1 MHAPCARARARRHRP
16 GEPIPGG
23 PPTGRWRD
31 AREGKAL
38 LSSDRVADVIRRRRK
53 PVIYVGTALALA
65 GAGTASAV
73 AITAQ
78 SPPTVPS
85 AAHHSS
91 VRLDTSPAAARAAS
105 ARRPAA
111 PAKAQHAPAHKAA
124 ARPAPAH
131 APAAHTSA
139 TASHPAPAHSTA
151 ATHPAEHPVAAHA
164 TSAHPAAAHA
174 APAHSAVAHAAPTHP
189 AAAAAHAPAPH
200 PAAVPAHPAAAS
212 RPAPAHQAV
221 RVAVARPAT
230 PAARPANPPTVPAV
244 QAHRPPHPGAH
255 RHLTWALV
263 SAELNQQTNP
273 AAAAAGVVPAAD
285 QLTPAGLSG
294 PQNTMQIS
302 PAQYANARAIVQ
314 QALAKRMGVRSA
326 VIAVATSMQ
335 ESELMN
341 INYGTSDSLGLFQQR
356 PSCGWGTAAQI
367 MDPAYAAN
375 AFLTA
380 LQRYQANNPGWASQP
395 LYQAAQGVQGSA
407 FPLAYAQWESQAAQL
422 TSQIATSLK

>member
-1 MHAPCARARARRHRP
+1 
-16 GEPIPGG
+16 
-23 PPTGRWRD
+23 
-31 AREGKAL
+31 
-38 LSSDRVADVIRRRRK
+38 VADVIRRRRK

-111 PAKAQHAPAHKAA
+111 PAKAQHAPAHKVA

-151 ATHPAEHPVAAHA
+151 ATHTDPVV
-164 TSAHPAAAHA
+164 HPAAAHA
-174 APAHSAVAHAAPTHP
+174 APAHSAVAHAAPAHA

-230 PAARPANPPTVPAV
+230 PAARPATPAARPGAPAARPATPPAVPAV

-294 PQNTMQIS
+294 AQNTMQIS

-326 VIAVATSMQ
+326 VIAVATAMQ

-356 PSCGWGTAAQI
+356 PSCGWGSAAQI

>member
-1 MHAPCARARARRHRP
+1 M
-16 GEPIPGG
+16 
-23 PPTGRWRD
+23 
-31 AREGKAL
+31 
-38 LSSDRVADVIRRRRK
+38 ADVIRRRRK

-111 PAKAQHAPAHKAA
+111 PAKAQHAPAHKVA

-151 ATHPAEHPVAAHA
+151 ATHTDPVV
-164 TSAHPAAAHA
+164 HPAAAHA
-174 APAHSAVAHAAPTHP
+174 APAHSAVAHAAPAHA

-200 PAAVPAHPAAAS
+200 PAAVPAHPAAAN

-230 PAARPANPPTVPAV
+230 PPAVPAV

-326 VIAVATSMQ
+326 VIAVATAMQ

-356 PSCGWGTAAQI
+356 PSCGWGSAAQI

>member
-1 MHAPCARARARRHRP
+1 M
-16 GEPIPGG
+16 
-23 PPTGRWRD
+23 
-31 AREGKAL
+31 
-38 LSSDRVADVIRRRRK
+38 
-53 PVIYVGTALALA
+53 
-65 GAGTASAV
+65 
-73 AITAQ
+73 
-78 SPPTVPS
+78 
-85 AAHHSS
+85 
-91 VRLDTSPAAARAAS
+91 
-105 ARRPAA
+105 
-111 PAKAQHAPAHKAA
+111 
-124 ARPAPAH
+124 
-131 APAAHTSA
+131 
-139 TASHPAPAHSTA
+139 
-151 ATHPAEHPVAAHA
+151 
-164 TSAHPAAAHA
+164 
-174 APAHSAVAHAAPTHP
+174 
-189 AAAAAHAPAPH
+189 
-200 PAAVPAHPAAAS
+200 
-212 RPAPAHQAV
+212 
-221 RVAVARPAT
+221 
-230 PAARPANPPTVPAV
+230 PAV
-244 QAHRPPHPGAH
+244 QARRRPHPGAH

-326 VIAVATSMQ
+326 VIAVATAMQ

-375 AFLTA
+375 AFLAA

>member
-1 MHAPCARARARRHRP
+1 M
-16 GEPIPGG
+16 
-23 PPTGRWRD
+23 
-31 AREGKAL
+31 
-38 LSSDRVADVIRRRRK
+38 ADVIRRRRK

-105 ARRPAA
+105 ARRPAP

-151 ATHPAEHPVAAHA
+151 ATHTDPVV
-164 TSAHPAAAHA
+164 HPAAAHA
-174 APAHSAVAHAAPTHP
+174 APAHSAVAHAAPAHA

-230 PAARPANPPTVPAV
+230 PAARPATPAARPGAPAARPANPPTVPAV

-294 PQNTMQIS
+294 AQNTMQIS

-326 VIAVATSMQ
+326 VIAVATAMQ

>member
-1 MHAPCARARARRHRP
+1 
-16 GEPIPGG
+16 
-23 PPTGRWRD
+23 
-31 AREGKAL
+31 
-38 LSSDRVADVIRRRRK
+38 VADVIRRRRK

-111 PAKAQHAPAHKAA
+111 PAKAQHAPAHKVA

-151 ATHPAEHPVAAHA
+151 ATHTDPVV
-164 TSAHPAAAHA
+164 HPAAAHA
-174 APAHSAVAHAAPTHP
+174 APAHSAVAHAAPAHA

-200 PAAVPAHPAAAS
+200 PAAVPAHPAAAN
-212 RPAPAHQAV
+212 RPAPTHQAV
-221 RVAVARPAT
+221 RV
-230 PAARPANPPTVPAV
+230 AV

-294 PQNTMQIS
+294 AQNTMQIS
-302 PAQYANARAIVQ
+302 PAQYANARAIIQ

-326 VIAVATSMQ
+326 VIAVATAMQ

>member
-1 MHAPCARARARRHRP
+1 
-16 GEPIPGG
+16 
-23 PPTGRWRD
+23 
-31 AREGKAL
+31 
-38 LSSDRVADVIRRRRK
+38 VADVIRRRRK

-111 PAKAQHAPAHKAA
+111 PAKAQHAPAH
-124 ARPAPAH
+124 
-131 APAAHTSA
+131 
-139 TASHPAPAHSTA
+139 STA
-151 ATHPAEHPVAAHA
+151 ATHTDPVV
-164 TSAHPAAAHA
+164 HPAAAHA
-174 APAHSAVAHAAPTHP
+174 APAHSAVAHAAPAHA

-200 PAAVPAHPAAAS
+200 PAAVPAHPAAAN

-230 PAARPANPPTVPAV
+230 PAARPATPAARPGAPAARPATPPAVPAV

-294 PQNTMQIS
+294 AQNTMQIS

-326 VIAVATSMQ
+326 VIAVATAMQ

>member
-1 MHAPCARARARRHRP
+1 M
-16 GEPIPGG
+16 
-23 PPTGRWRD
+23 
-31 AREGKAL
+31 
-38 LSSDRVADVIRRRRK
+38 ADVIRRRRK

-111 PAKAQHAPAHKAA
+111 PAKAQHAPAHKVA

-151 ATHPAEHPVAAHA
+151 ATHTDPV
-164 TSAHPAAAHA
+164 
-174 APAHSAVAHAAPTHP
+174 VHP

-200 PAAVPAHPAAAS
+200 PAAVPAHPAAAN

-230 PAARPANPPTVPAV
+230 PAARPATPAARPGAPAARPANPPTVPAV
-244 QAHRPPHPGAH
+244 QAHRPLHPGAH

-294 PQNTMQIS
+294 AQNTMQIS

-326 VIAVATSMQ
+326 VIAVATAMQ
-335 ESELMN
+335 ESELMS

>member
-1 MHAPCARARARRHRP
+1 
-16 GEPIPGG
+16 
-23 PPTGRWRD
+23 
-31 AREGKAL
+31 
-38 LSSDRVADVIRRRRK
+38 VADVIRRRRK

-111 PAKAQHAPAHKAA
+111 PAKAQHAPAHKVA

-151 ATHPAEHPVAAHA
+151 ATHTDPVV
-164 TSAHPAAAHA
+164 HPAAAHA
-174 APAHSAVAHAAPTHP
+174 APAHSAVAHAAPAHA

-221 RVAVARPAT
+221 RVAVARPSNRAARPAT
-230 PAARPANPPTVPAV
+230 PAARPATPPAVPAV

-294 PQNTMQIS
+294 AQNTMQIS

-326 VIAVATSMQ
+326 VIAVATAMQ